1 MPANLQH
8 PFKERRASVPPSAH
22 PADSSRI
29 LMTLLSLV
37 RSADETSG
45 GPLGNQY
52 DEFVKPGVLR
62 SLLSALH
69 YRDEATVYHSRRV
82 ALAAVGI
89 AGELGWEEHELRML
103 EIAAMLH
110 DLGKIGVPDSILH
123 KPAALSPDEAE
134 LVAQN
139 HNVGLTILQAC
150 RVQNQVVEL
159 IGQSARCP
167 VEVHGLTSKPVGD
180 MQLGARILAVSDMYD
195 SLIHDQSYRTHLAH
209 SEAINTLIE
218 SERQLDRNVIAAL
231 RRWLAEGGQT
241 MLSDQR
247 HAADAI
253 RASAPID
260 ASTIGQASSLCH
272 AFAYLH
278 VLESLYDAY
287 YITDSDLRLVVCSH
301 GLTRLFPDS
310 AFVPGEPWSRRLIGG
325 IDERGHTLPDTAY
338 PLHKVLDTNQPH
350 CSILRL
356 PSDSGQ
362 RHEVEFHAIPLQD
375 ARGGL
380 HGVAEIVRDLSHSKR
395 NAALYTELRQA
406 ANHDPLTGVANRG
419 QLESRLSDLYADFEQ
434 SPHPEPFSVIF
445 LDIDHFKRINDTYE
459 HATGDEVL
467 VNLVRLL
474 EDELYSGETLGRY
487 GGEEFLILCP
497 GTDLEHAVKRA
508 ERVRR
513 AIQNANLVANREIP
527 VTASLGVSEIGPEEP
542 AEAVLHRADQALYDA
557 KRSGR
562 NRVCFRVAGDGTSKQ
577 AQSRSSPCFLH
588 ETSFVACMADDII
601 VYKLKGFVQDYN
613 ARLIDVQPNLVAL
626 RLGETT
632 LTRRWGRTAE
642 RQAVEMIVSLS
653 EFDSQRKRA
662 TTRRVKLDVAVTP
675 VGKAPDEETF
685 QSRAARA
692 VELLRSYLLAD

>member
-1 MPANLQH
+1 MPANLQQ
-8 PFKERRASVPPSAH
+8 PNRERRASVPPSAH

-37 RSADETSG
+37 RSADEAACA
-45 GPLGNQY
+45 PLGNQY
-52 DEFVKPGVLR
+52 DEFVRPGVLR

-89 AGELGWEEHELRML
+89 AGELGWDEHELRML

-139 HNVGLTILQAC
+139 HHVGLTILQAC
-150 RVQNQVVEL
+150 RVQNKIVEL

-167 VEVHGLTSKPVGD
+167 VAVQSGASTPSGEMH
-180 MQLGARILAVSDMYD
+180 LGARILAVSDMYD
-195 SLIHDQSYRTHLAH
+195 SLIHDQSYRSHLSH
-209 SEAINTLIE
+209 TQAIAALIE
-218 SERQLDRNVIAAL
+218 SERDLDRNVIAGL
-231 RRWLAEGGQT
+231 RRWLAGGGQT
-241 MLSDQR
+241 MLTDQK

-260 ASTIGQASSLCH
+260 ATTIGQASSLCH

-287 YITDSDLRLVVCSH
+287 YMTDSDLKLVVCSH
-301 GLTRLFPDS
+301 GLSRLLPNS
-310 AFVPGEPWSRRLIGG
+310 QFVPGEPWSRRLIGG
-325 IDERGHTLPDTAY
+325 MDERGKALPDNAY
-338 PLHKVLDTNQPH
+338 PLHKVLESNRPH

-356 PSDSGQ
+356 PSEDG
-362 RHEVEFHAIPLQD
+362 RRREVEFHAIPLQD

-395 NAALYTELRQA
+395 NAAPYTELRQA

-419 QLESRLSDLYADFEQ
+419 QLESRLADLFVDFTQ
-434 SPHPEPFSVIF
+434 SPEAEPFSVIF

-497 GTDLEHAVKRA
+497 GTNLQHAVQRA

-513 AIQNANLVANREIP
+513 AIQNARLISNRDIP
-527 VTASLGVSEIGPEEP
+527 VTASLG
-542 AEAVLHRADQALYDA
+542 
-557 KRSGR
+557 
-562 NRVCFRVAGDGTSKQ
+562 
-577 AQSRSSPCFLH
+577 SP
-588 ETSFVACMADDII
+588 
-601 VYKLKGFVQDYN
+601 
-613 ARLIDVQPNLVAL
+613 
-626 RLGETT
+626 
-632 LTRRWGRTAE
+632 
-642 RQAVEMIVSLS
+642 
-653 EFDSQRKRA
+653 
-662 TTRRVKLDVAVTP
+662 
-675 VGKAPDEETF
+675 
-685 QSRAARA
+685 
-692 VELLRSYLLAD
+692 